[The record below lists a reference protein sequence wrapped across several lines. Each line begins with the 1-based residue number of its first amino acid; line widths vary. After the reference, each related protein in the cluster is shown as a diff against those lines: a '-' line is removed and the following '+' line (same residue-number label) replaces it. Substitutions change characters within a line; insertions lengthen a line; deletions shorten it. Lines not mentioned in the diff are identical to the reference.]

1 VLLASC
7 GAAVRPASGG
17 GVAFTDVASAGM
29 SAYEGAATVVVGASD
44 ASRARIVQLVG
55 AASSVSTDRVLVAAF
70 QGSQRTG
77 GYAIRIDRIER
88 DGDQLVLRAT
98 FTEPQPNGVVIQVL
112 TSPAHVV
119 SVARTDV
126 AHVASVVLRDAD
138 GKERARARVG

>member
-1 VLLASC
+1 MLVTSC
-7 GAAVRPASGG
+7 GAAARPASDG

-44 ASRARIVQLVG
+44 ASRARIVELVG
-55 AASSVSTDRVLVAAF
+55 AASSAPSDRVLVAAF

-88 DGDQLVLRAT
+88 GGDQLVVRAT
-98 FTEPQPNGVVIQVL
+98 FTEPRPNGVVIQVL

-119 SVARTDV
+119 SVARADV
-126 AHVASVVLRDAD
+126 AGVASVVLRDAD